1 MRACSLASEEATH
14 SVQNV
19 SEKLSQHVL
28 RNYDKFVAGVGEV
41 ASVERDLEVRSWSS
55 RWPHLPTLNAALFMG
70 RPVATSGT

>member
-1 MRACSLASEEATH
+1 MQACSLASEEATH
-14 SVQNV
+14 SMQNV

-55 RWPHLPTLNAALFMG
+55 
-70 RPVATSGT
+70 